1 MRDEPRLRVLLA
13 VPETTGGI
21 GRHVRALSEQLGKRG
36 HVVTVCAPAATLERL
51 RLDLVGAH
59 GVALELGTLRSGLLD
74 RRRLS
79 ALVSAHDVS
88 HAHGVRVGAQL
99 ALLNRPRGSGVPL
112 VVTWH
117 NAPLGGPMR
126 RAVHGALERV
136 CARRAALILGASS
149 DLVARAKAAGAA
161 DARLCAVAAP
171 VLHGPQTPARPSLND
186 PPTVL
191 SVARLHPQKRLDLL
205 VTAAA
210 SWPAGTR
217 PRFVVAGDGPLLDE
231 LRRQASAAQAPVTF
245 LGARDDVA
253 ALLADA
259 DVVALASDWEARPLV
274 AQEALRAGVPLVA
287 TDVGGVRE
295 LVGPAALLVP
305 PGDAAALRDGI
316 RRVLTDEALRARL
329 RHDGPVQAA
338 TWPTVDVMVDE
349 IVSVYRGL
357 IVGEGPR
364 FS

>member
-1 MRDEPRLRVLLA
+1 MLLA

-21 GRHVRALSEQLGKRG
+21 GRHVRTLAEELGARG

-51 RLDLVGAH
+51 RPDTIGAH
-59 GVALELGTLRSGLLD
+59 GVALPLGSMRFGVRD

-99 ALLNRPRGSGVPL
+99 ALLRRPRGRALPL

-126 RAVHGALERV
+126 RAVHVGLERV
-136 CARRAALILGASS
+136 CAHRAVLVLGASS
-149 DLVARAKAAGAA
+149 DLVMRAKAAGAS

-171 VLHGPQTPARPSLND
+171 PLHRPPMPARTSLND

-205 VTAAA
+205 VRVAA
-210 SWPAGTR
+210 SWPAGPR

-231 LRRQASAAQAPVTF
+231 LRRQASQAQAPITF
-245 LGARDDVA
+245 LGARDDIA
-253 ALLADA
+253 ALLAAA
-259 DVVALASDWEARPLV
+259 DVVVLASDWEARPLV

-287 TDVGGVRE
+287 TDVGGVRD
-295 LVGPAALLVP
+295 LVGAAALLVP
-305 PGDAAALRDGI
+305 PGDAAALRDALA
-316 RRVLTDEALRARL
+316 RVLTDEELRTRL
-329 RHDGPVQAA
+329 RREGPAQAA
-338 TWPTVDVMVDE
+338 TWPTVGDMVDE
-349 IVSVYRGL
+349 LVSVYRA
-357 IVGEGPR
+357 VTARQVRP
-364 FS
+364 SS